1 MLSSIE
7 TRTVKDYLTLQSDE
21 ERLQF
26 ICNSFGLKK
35 PKLIGKIEINSI
47 GRYKITNFL
56 NPINGEKIPR
66 VAEDAAETEFVFYD
80 EGKKDNLIEDDYV
93 TFDFVPNPELK
104 EKKIKSRGDVI
115 KIVPGSVKKFN
126 PIYSITSG
134 QIGINIKDIEVEA
147 LVKVDKNFDSTIYYA
162 NNIYSDLIDCYIK
175 NTIDEFDKRELAFDQ
190 NVINENKRINE
201 KNQELLRREQDLDD
215 SQEML
220 LKKENQLWKMADF
233 LKELGFKI
241 EEDVEIQDIED
252 SSQNKIKVNEVNLTI
267 LKQIQAK
274 IYKQSGEKLWYDIN
288 YLQNILV
295 AISTDQ
301 LVVLHGA
308 SGTGKTS
315 IVSALAKSINANYK
329 IIPVQSSWIDRQDL
343 FGYYNP
349 LSKMYLST
357 PFLDAIL
364 EAKKEQNK
372 DKFYLICLDE
382 LNLSQVE
389 YYFADLLSLREQN
402 EEIPLYSEQ
411 EYNYSLEEVKW
422 FLQRVYN
429 LQSETE
435 IANIMNEILKID
447 DKDQLMYM
455 QRYKNLM
462 KFKPSLSIPDNV
474 RFIGTMNIDGTTKPL
489 SPKVIDRSYFIEL
502 KKSETSFNEDIE
514 FKDIHLTPNDF
525 EVINKMSEVGELEGN
540 LLAHLQAC
548 NVEINPRTKKHLSQ
562 ITHYFKLICSENEE
576 DKLNVLDELLNNK
589 ILPKINYYISNDDTN
604 HIKLKDKIEEFVGE
618 ESKSYKKVQKMVNN
632 AESTKVFSYWG

>member
-1 MLSSIE
+1 M
-7 TRTVKDYLTLQSDE
+7 
-21 ERLQF
+21 
-26 ICNSFGLKK
+26 
-35 PKLIGKIEINSI
+35 
-47 GRYKITNFL
+47 
-56 NPINGEKIPR
+56 
-66 VAEDAAETEFVFYD
+66 
-80 EGKKDNLIEDDYV
+80 
-93 TFDFVPNPELK
+93 
-104 EKKIKSRGDVI
+104 
-115 KIVPGSVKKFN
+115 
-126 PIYSITSG
+126 
-134 QIGINIKDIEVEA
+134 
-147 LVKVDKNFDSTIYYA
+147 
-162 NNIYSDLIDCYIK
+162 
-175 NTIDEFDKRELAFDQ
+175 
-190 NVINENKRINE
+190 
-201 KNQELLRREQDLDD
+201 LRREQDLDD